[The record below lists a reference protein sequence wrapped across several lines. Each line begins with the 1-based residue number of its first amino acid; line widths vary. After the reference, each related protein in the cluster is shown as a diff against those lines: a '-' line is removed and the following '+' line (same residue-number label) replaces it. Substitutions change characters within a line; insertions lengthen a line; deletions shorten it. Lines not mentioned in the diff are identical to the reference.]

1 MKGSTQKG
9 FTLIELL
16 VVVAIIA
23 VIGAGVAVVYSD
35 VVDNARKQ
43 MTIHE
48 MGQIRDAFNRFW
60 ADNSAQMMDG
70 MTIANSNILLPDS
83 SSFAF
88 SASDDKTYSSSK
100 PAESQRLYGV
110 MQALERHGL
119 WPLLQRSLHR
129 KGDSDPIQV
138 FYSRQ
143 DSRKYEFN
151 SPAPTTGKGWRG
163 AYLNSVSTLECV
175 QNGAMV
181 EAVAADGPATNGVTS
196 GSAIADVSVR
206 FPQPAT
212 KYDNGANGGMYRV
225 VYYEHC
231 EDERDGMPIYRRLL
245 LLAAEDPI
253 KYDTW
258 DEIKAFAGNRRY
270 SSANGEPLNLE
281 TGAIDAY
288 DEAHGVFFMEL
299 LNFDTVWR

>member
-1 MKGSTQKG
+1 MKSSTQKG

-163 AYLNSVSTLECV
+163 AYLNAVSTLECV

-245 LLAAEDPI
+245 LLAAEDPM

-258 DEIKAFAGNRRY
+258 GEIKEFAGNRRY
-270 SSANGEPLNLE
+270 SSANGEPLDLA
-281 TGAIDAY
+281 TGGVKAY
-288 DEAHGVFFMEL
+288 NEDKGVFFMEL

>member
-1 MKGSTQKG
+1 MKSNAQKG

-16 VVVAIIA
+16 VVVAIVA
-23 VIGAGVAVVYSD
+23 AIGAGVAVMYSD
-35 VVDNARKQ
+35 VVDNAKRQ

-70 MTIANSNILLPDS
+70 MTIANYNILLPDS

-88 SASDDKTYSSSK
+88 VASDDKTYSSSK
-100 PAESQRLYGV
+100 PAERQRLYGV

-119 WPLLQRSLHR
+119 WPLIQRSLHR
-129 KGDSDPIQV
+129 KCDSNPIQV
-138 FYSRQ
+138 FYSQQ
-143 DSRKYEFN
+143 DTRKYEFN
-151 SPAPTTGKGWRG
+151 SPSPTTGNGWRG
-163 AYLNSVSTLECV
+163 PYLNAVSTLECV
-175 QNGAMV
+175 PNGAMV
-181 EAVAADGPATNGVTS
+181 EAVAADGSATNGVTS
-196 GSAIADVSVR
+196 GTTIADTSVR

-245 LLAAEDPI
+245 LLAAEDPL

-258 DEIKAFAGNRRY
+258 DEIKAFAGNRRN
-270 SSANGEPLNLE
+270 SSANGEPLDLA
-281 TGAIDAY
+281 TGGVKTF
-288 DEAHGVFFMEL
+288 DEDKGVFFMEL
-299 LNFDTVWR
+299 LNLDTVYR